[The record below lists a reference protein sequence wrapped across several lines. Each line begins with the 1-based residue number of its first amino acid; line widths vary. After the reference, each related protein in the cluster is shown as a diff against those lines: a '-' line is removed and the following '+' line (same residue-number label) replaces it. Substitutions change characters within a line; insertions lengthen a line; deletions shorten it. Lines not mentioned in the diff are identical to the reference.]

1 MIRAGLKGN
10 VGSPDSR
17 GLRRHP
23 SMKTGVDVHRA
34 FASDATSFY
43 SCSKAHK
50 DCPEL
55 GPPHLSKV
63 LEGQG

>member
-1 MIRAGLKGN
+1 
-10 VGSPDSR
+10 
-17 GLRRHP
+17 
-23 SMKTGVDVHRA
+23 MKTGVDVHRA